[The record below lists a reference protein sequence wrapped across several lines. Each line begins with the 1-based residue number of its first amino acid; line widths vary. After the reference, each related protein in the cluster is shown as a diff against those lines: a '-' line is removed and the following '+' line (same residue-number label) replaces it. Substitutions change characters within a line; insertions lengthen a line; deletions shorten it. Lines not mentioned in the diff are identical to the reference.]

1 MPTGSTASCST
12 LTGATPRST
21 GRARLTPLRWGINDA
36 GQIVGEYL
44 VPGIVHGFLLDV
56 DGSYTALDVPGAIQ
70 TTVASGINNA
80 GVIVGYWYDVSF
92 PHGFLATPAP

>member
-1 MPTGSTASCST
+1 
-12 LTGATPRST
+12 
-21 GRARLTPLRWGINDA
+21 
-36 GQIVGEYL
+36 
-44 VPGIVHGFLLDV
+44 VHGFLLDV